1 MAKILVIDDEPG
13 VRRFLA
19 RALAREGHEVVLAS
33 DGHEGLT
40 VARKESPDLVITDIF
55 MPEREG
61 LDTIMELRR
70 WRPDLR
76 IMAISGGGHF
86 ATGDY
91 LRVARD
97 MGAAITLSKPIDVR
111 TLREAVAALLGGG
124 GPPPAPRIKRH
135 DE

>member
-1 MAKILVIDDEPG
+1 MAKILIIDDDAG
-13 VRRFLA
+13 VRDVMS
-19 RALAREGHEVVLAS
+19 RALARDGHEVATAA
-33 DGHEGLT
+33 DGNEGLSA
-40 VARKESPDLVITDIF
+40 ARREPPDLVITDIF

-61 LDTIMELRR
+61 LDTIMELRKL
-70 WRPDLR
+70 RPELP

-97 MGAAITLSKPIDVR
+97 MGAAITLSKPIN
-111 TLREAVAALLGGG
+111 LRRLSEAVNTLLGEG
-124 GPPPAPRIKRH
+124 GPPDIPRIKSH

>member
-1 MAKILVIDDEPG
+1 
-13 VRRFLA
+13 
-19 RALAREGHEVVLAS
+19 
-33 DGHEGLT
+33 
-40 VARKESPDLVITDIF
+40 

-61 LDTIMELRR
+61 LDTIMELRKL
-70 WRPDLR
+70 RPELP

-97 MGAAITLSKPIDVR
+97 MGAAITLSKPIN
-111 TLREAVAALLGGG
+111 LRRLSEAVNTLLGEG
-124 GPPPAPRIKRH
+124 GPPDIPRIKSH

>member
-1 MAKILVIDDEPG
+1 MAKILIIDDDSG
-13 VRRFLA
+13 VREVMA
-19 RALAREGHEVVLAS
+19 RALSRDGHEVATAA
-33 DGHEGLT
+33 DGNEGLS
-40 VARKESPDLVITDIF
+40 VARREPPDLVITDIF

-86 ATGDY
+86 ASGDY

-97 MGAAITLSKPIDVR
+97 MGATVTMSKPIDMR
-111 TLREAVAALLGGG
+111 TLSETVSSLLGES
-124 GPPPAPRIKRH
+124 GPPDSPRIKTH
-135 DE
+135 DD